1 MTKKLTFEEKLARLE
16 EIISKLDGEEINLDD
31 SAKLFEE
38 GVDLSKEL
46 TAKLSEVKF
55 KVETLKAKGKELTLE
70 PFDTEGKDA

>member
-1 MTKKLTFEEKLARLE
+1 MTKKLTFEDKLTRLE
-16 EIISKLDGEEINLDD
+16 EIISKLDSEEINLDD

-46 TAKLSEVKF
+46 IAKLSEVKF

-70 PFDTEGKDA
+70 PFDTDGKDA

>member
-1 MTKKLTFEEKLARLE
+1 MTKKLTFEDKLTRLE
-16 EIISKLDGEEINLDD
+16 EIISKLDSEEINLDD

-70 PFDTEGKDA
+70 PFDTDGKDA

>member
-1 MTKKLTFEEKLARLE
+1 MTKKLTFEDKLTRLE
-16 EIISKLDGEEINLDD
+16 EIISKLDSEEINLDD

-55 KVETLKAKGKELTLE
+55 KVDTLKAKGKELTLE
-70 PFDTEGKDA
+70 PFDTDGKDA

>member
-1 MTKKLTFEEKLARLE
+1 MTKKLTFEDKLTRLE
-16 EIISKLDGEEINLDD
+16 EIISKLDSEEINLDD
-31 SAKLFEE
+31 SAKRFEE

-70 PFDTEGKDA
+70 PFDTDGKDA

>member
-1 MTKKLTFEEKLARLE
+1 MTKKLTFEDKLARLE
-16 EIISKLDGEEINLDD
+16 EIISKLDSEEINLDD

-70 PFDTEGKDA
+70 PFDTDGKDA

>member
-1 MTKKLTFEEKLARLE
+1 MTKKLTFEDKLTRLE
-16 EIISKLDGEEINLDD
+16 EIISKLDSEEINLDD

-38 GVDLSKEL
+38 GVTLSKEL

-70 PFDTEGKDA
+70 PFDTDGKDA

>member
-1 MTKKLTFEEKLARLE
+1 MTKKLTFEDKLARLE
-16 EIISKLDGEEINLDD
+16 EIISKLDSEEINLDD

-70 PFDTEGKDA
+70 PFDTEVKDA

>member
-1 MTKKLTFEEKLARLE
+1 MTKKLTFEDKLTRLE
-16 EIISKLDGEEINLDD
+16 EIISKLDSEEINLDD

-70 PFDTEGKDA
+70 PFDTEVKDA

>member
-1 MTKKLTFEEKLARLE
+1 MTKKLTFEDKLARLE
-16 EIISKLDGEEINLDD
+16 EIISKLDSEEINLDD

-70 PFDTEGKDA
+70 PFDAEGKDA

>member
-1 MTKKLTFEEKLARLE
+1 MTKKLTFEDKLTRLE
-16 EIISKLDGEEINLDD
+16 EIISKLDSEEINLDD

-38 GVDLSKEL
+38 GVTLSKEL

-70 PFDTEGKDA
+70 PFDTEVKDA

>member
-1 MTKKLTFEEKLARLE
+1 MTKKLTFEDKLTRLE
-16 EIISKLDGEEINLDD
+16 EIISKLDSEEINLDD

-55 KVETLKAKGKELTLE
+55 KVEMLKAKGKELTLE
-70 PFDTEGKDA
+70 PFDTDGKDA

>member
-70 PFDTEGKDA
+70 PFDTEVKDA